1 MRMESGRPVNGERL
15 RGGRESRRGWWWAA
29 LAAGVLLLVNLGP
42 SGCGC
47 DLEITTTSLPD
58 AIVNKSYGIE
68 LDSHCGGD
76 TWFLSHGGLP
86 PGIALQSDG
95 DLGGT
100 PTVAGVFTFTVGVF
114 DFDSGDEAF
123 KGFTLTVLPAAPPT

>member
-1 MRMESGRPVNGERL
+1 MESGRPVKGRRL
-15 RGGRESRRGWWWAA
+15 RGDRETRRGWWWAA
-29 LAAGVLLLVNLGP
+29 LAAAALLLINLGP

-47 DLEITTTSLPD
+47 DLEITTSRLPD
-58 AIVNKSYGIE
+58 AMVNKSYNFE

-86 PGIALQSDG
+86 PGIALQSNG
-95 DLGGT
+95 DLEGV
-100 PTVAGVFTFTVGVF
+100 PTLPGVFNITVGVF

-123 KGFTLTVLPAAPPT
+123 KGFTLTVQPAAPPT